1 MIRNPLTYADFLPNI
16 YRHRHMIGAMALQ
29 EIRARY
35 AGTMA
40 GLAWTVSVPLVT
52 AFVFAFVFSVGLR
65 VPDQQ
70 NVPFVVMFFCSLIAW
85 NLMSDTLTQN
95 SAVIVSHAYLVK
107 KVVFPTEILP
117 LVNLAANLIIHGT
130 SVVILLGLMVVYG
143 LKLSPYVLQFVYFAV
158 CMCVLT
164 LALSWLVASVNV
176 FFRDLG
182 QFVAVF
188 LQIWFWVTPIVWS
201 LELFPEKY
209 RVILRLNPM
218 TYITE
223 GYRAS
228 FLFAR
233 PCWEDYVYGA
243 YFWAATL
250 LMLLVGATVFRRL
263 KPEFADML

>member
-1 MIRNPLTYADFLPNI
+1 MIRNPLTYAGFLPNI
-16 YRHRHMIGAMALQ
+16 YRHRHMIAAMAVQ

-35 AGTMA
+35 AGTLA
-40 GLAWTVSVPLVT
+40 GLAWAVAMPLVT
-52 AFVFAFVFSVGLR
+52 AFVFAFVFSVALK

-85 NLMSDTLTQN
+85 NLMSDTLAQN
-95 SAVIVSHAYLVK
+95 SAVIMSHTYLVK

-130 SVVILLGLMVVYG
+130 SIVILLGLMAVYG
-143 LKLSPYVLQFVYFAV
+143 LHLSPYAVQFLYFAV
-158 CMCVLT
+158 CLCVLT
-164 LALSWLVASVNV
+164 LALSWLVASINV
-176 FFRDLG
+176 FFRDVG
-182 QFVAVF
+182 QFVAVL

-201 LELFPEKY
+201 LELLPEKY
-209 RVILRLNPM
+209 RLLLRLNPM

-223 GYRAS
+223 GYRGS

-233 PCWEDYVYGA
+233 PFWEDYAYGG

-250 LMLLVGATVFRRL
+250 LLLFISATVFRRL
-263 KPEFADML
+263 KPEFADVL